1 MRASEQDRPDVAQR
15 RAAWRAQQPGLD
27 PEQLIFLDE
36 TWARTNMT
44 RSHGRSPRGL
54 RLHDA
59 VPYGRWK
66 TSTFVAGLRQN
77 GLVAP
82 AVFNGAINGQLF
94 LAYVEQVL
102 VPTLRPGDIVMMDNL
117 SSHKVTGVREAI
129 AAAGAS
135 VLYLPAY
142 SPDLNPIEQAFAKL
156 KALLRAKALRT
167 VETLWN
173 AIGSI
178 VTCFTPAEC
187 RNYMQDAGYFQ
198 SG

>member
-1 MRASEQDRPDVAQR
+1 
-15 RAAWRAQQPGLD
+15 
-27 PEQLIFLDE
+27 
-36 TWARTNMT
+36 MT
-44 RSHGRSPRGL
+44 RSHGRSPRGV

-66 TSTFVAGLRQN
+66 TSTFVAALRQD
-77 GLVAP
+77 GLAAP
-82 AVFNGAINGQLF
+82 AVFRGAINGQLF
-94 LAYVEQVL
+94 LAYVEQTL
-102 VPTLRPGDIVMMDNL
+102 VPTLTLGDIVVMDNL

-129 AAAGAS
+129 AAAGAG
-135 VLYLPAY
+135 VLYLTAY
-142 SPDLNPIEQAFAKL
+142 SPDMNPIEQAFATL

-167 VETLWN
+167 VEALWN

-187 RNYMQDAGYFQ
+187 RNYMRDAGYFQ